1 MRETLKRCCARFCT
15 LTHEQPSA
23 DSARTNPRSG
33 GDQAGGLPQ
42 RDGRACGASEGA
54 IAGGPV
60 LARDLL
66 FPRQAADR
74 VKLVFWHGT
83 GLCLFAKRLE
93 DGKFPVADPSAVIP
107 DQHNGEH

>member
-1 MRETLKRCCARFCT
+1 MIARLKAGT
-15 LTHEQPSA
+15 QPSRCTWSGSRNGLA
-23 DSARTNPRSG
+23 CGHDHTARQEGAAWHVESTRANKPLRMERP
-33 GDQAGGLPQ
+33 PQ

-74 VKLVFWHGT
+74 VIGSRTSVVLDAATV
-83 GLCLFAKRLE
+83 
-93 DGKFPVADPSAVIP
+93 
-107 DQHNGEH
+107 